1 MGLVA
6 QGTGSKGHHTLKLYL
21 TETNVDTANNK
32 SRVHWELNIVGQS
45 GWDFYTIAG
54 TLSVTV
60 NGVNVH
66 NSYNTRDY
74 DGSGNEYNWASGDL
88 DVTHDSDGSKTVGAS
103 FSYTEPYPQTYTV
116 GDCSASGS
124 MTLTKINRYATTNS
138 VTGNNI
144 EESFSVNFTK
154 YVNTYKYKLRI
165 SVPNVQTLE
174 TIDYNTSGTSF
185 TLSKQSIDTLY
196 DLYPD
201 TNTFNLGFRVETWNS
216 AGTSK
221 LSDGNE
227 KTISCSKTDRII
239 RIRVS
244 GEWKRAT
251 PYVRVSGEWKKAIP
265 YTRINNEWKR
275 GR

>member
-1 MGLVA
+1 MATISG
-6 QGTGSKGHHTLKLYL
+6 GGSNGHHTLRLYL
-21 TETNVDTANNK
+21 SESNVDTANNK
-32 SRVHWELNIVGQS
+32 SRVNWNLTIQGGS

-54 TLSVTV
+54 TLKVVINGTTV
-60 NGVNVH
+60 H
-66 NSYNTRDY
+66 DSYNTRDY
-74 DGSGNEYNWASGDL
+74 DGSGNEYSWASGSIDI
-88 DVTHDSDGSKTVGAS
+88 THNTDGSKRIGAS
-103 FSYTEPYPQTYTV
+103 FSYNDTYSQSYSV
-116 GDCSASGS
+116 GSASGYGE
-124 MTLTKINRYATTNS
+124 MDLTKINRYATTNS

-144 EESFSVNFTK
+144 EESFSVSYTK
-154 YVNTYKYKLRI
+154 YVNDYKYKLRI

-174 TIDYNTSGTSF
+174 TINYNTSGTSF

-227 KTISCSKTDRII
+227 KTISCSKTDRIARI
-239 RIRVS
+239 RI
-244 GEWKRAT
+244 GNEWKRAT